1 VPAAVRA
8 YDVLVVDDDEIFRAA
23 VREVLERAGFVVRE
37 ASDGEEALAFARAA
51 RPDVVLVD
59 VCLPGI
65 SGYEVLRALQ
75 DTIHA
80 DLPVIFISGERT
92 DKNDRISA
100 LHLGA
105 DDHFIKPL
113 DPDELL
119 ARIRRSLGR
128 SGAGNGNGNGN
139 GNDSTAEASPL
150 SALTARELEVLALLA
165 NGLSQAEIA
174 ARLVLSP
181 RTVGTHIQHVLT
193 KLNVHSRAHAVVL
206 ALRNGLD
213 GRESLPRDLPE
224 HLASPSPQ

>member
-1 VPAAVRA
+1 VST

-37 ASDGEEALAFARAA
+37 ASDGEEALASARAA
-51 RPDVVLVD
+51 RPDVVLLD

-80 DLPVIFISGERT
+80 DLPVIFMSGERT

-105 DDHFIKPL
+105 DDHFIKPM

-128 SGAGNGNGNGN
+128 CGHGNGNGNV
-139 GNDSTAEASPL
+139 STDGASPL

-165 NGLSQAEIA
+165 NGHSQAEIA
-174 ARLVLSP
+174 AGLVLSP
-181 RTVGTHIQHVLT
+181 RTVGTHIQHILT

-224 HLASPSPQ
+224 HLAPASAQ

>member
-1 VPAAVRA
+1 VCVPAAVSIH
-8 YDVLVVDDDEIFRAA
+8 DVLVVDDDEIFRAA
-23 VREVLERAGFVVRE
+23 VREVLERAGFAVRE
-37 ASDGEEALAFARAA
+37 ASDGEEALSSARAS
-51 RPDVVLVD
+51 RPDVVLLD

-80 DLPVIFISGERT
+80 DLPVIFMSGERT

-105 DDHFIKPL
+105 DDHFIKPM

-128 SGAGNGNGNGN
+128 PGNGNGNG
-139 GNDSTAEASPL
+139 STAEAWPL
-150 SALTARELEVLALLA
+150 SVLTARELEVLALLA
-165 NGLSQAEIA
+165 TGLSQAEIA

-181 RTVGTHIQHVLT
+181 RTVGTHIQHILT

-213 GRESLPRDLPE
+213 GRESPPRDLPD
-224 HLASPSPQ
+224 HPAPASTQ